1 MDAKDSYL
9 QMLDRDL
16 EEAEAQY
23 QMALRNHKLRVDQLI
38 SLQDSRLKG
47 LHEEFMRDLN
57 ILKGEFDREKREIDM
72 SHTMEK
78 RELSDM
84 IETFEEET
92 KERMQRLKEQHDSET

>member
-1 MDAKDSYL
+1 
-9 QMLDRDL
+9 
-16 EEAEAQY
+16 
-23 QMALRNHKLRVDQLI
+23 MAIRNHKLRVDQLI

-57 ILKGEFDREKREIDM
+57 ILKGEFDWEKWEIDM

-78 RELSDM
+78 WELTDM

-92 KERMQRLKEQHDSET
+92 KEWM